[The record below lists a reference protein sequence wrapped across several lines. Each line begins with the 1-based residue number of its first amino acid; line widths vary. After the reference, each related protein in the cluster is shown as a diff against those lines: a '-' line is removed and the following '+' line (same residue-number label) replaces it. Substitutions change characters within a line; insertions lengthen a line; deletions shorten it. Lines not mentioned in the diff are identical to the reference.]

1 LLVWRKAWL
10 TEAETK
16 LDIDEPGFLYGGVA
30 YETLRTYDMK
40 LFAPKYHYERLL
52 NTLSYLGLELPLD
65 YPTFRRILEEGVQKL
80 GKEASI
86 RVIVVPRGRF
96 SAFEYSPE
104 HGELIVYMRELK
116 VEPLGYV
123 KIKVS
128 NVRKID
134 PLSTP
139 ADLKV
144 AGRTDILL
152 AKRSKGD
159 AYDVIMIGSRG
170 QVCEGTFTNV
180 FLVKKDRLITP
191 SVESGILPGITR
203 LNTLRLCRTL
213 GMTVEERW
221 VELAELY
228 GADEVFLTHTSR
240 GIVPVN
246 EIDEWKRYETRIGQ
260 FLASRFEE
268 FIKTVKENWE

>member
-1 LLVWRKAWL
+1 MLVWRKAWL

>member
-1 LLVWRKAWL
+1 M

-159 AYDVIMIGSRG
+159 AYDVIMIGNRG